1 MQVISLNRVG
11 NPFAVCMWVVLF
23 SLIFSMTSDPV
34 AAADEEKPHPHR
46 GILPPYEPVAMDIN
60 LDTEQL
66 QQLADGELVQMTI
79 EDEKT
84 GGTGIG
90 VIDIAA
96 PTDTVW
102 SRIMGFEHYPEWVG
116 PVDFCEVYHQ
126 AGDTTN
132 THVKISGFL
141 YSYEYYL
148 TNVFWPEQNMLIWT
162 LDYNRRSEF
171 DDCVGAW
178 YVETHPTKDGWSR
191 AWFSSDLEL
200 NSPLPGFL
208 MNFIRK
214 KGIRDAISWVKEQSE
229 LAVQGTEDQTN

>member
-1 MQVISLNRVG
+1 MQEISLIRVR
-11 NPFAVCMWVVLF
+11 NSLAASVWVVLF
-23 SLIFSMTSDPV
+23 SLIFAVTAGPV
-34 AAADEEKPHPHR
+34 TGDDSVKPHPHQ
-46 GILPPYEPVAMDIN
+46 GILPPYEPVAMDII
-60 LDTEQL
+60 LDEEQL
-66 QQLADGELVQMTI
+66 EELADGDLVQMTI
-79 EDEKT
+79 ENEKA
-84 GGTGIG
+84 GGRGIG

-102 SRIMGFEHYPEWVG
+102 SRIKGFEHYPEWVG

-126 AGDTTN
+126 AGDTIN

-148 TNVFWPEQNMLIWT
+148 TNFFWPEQNMLTWT
-162 LDYNRRSEF
+162 LDYSRESEF

-178 YVETHPTKDGWSR
+178 YVEAHPDKDGWSR
-191 AWFSSDLEL
+191 AWFSSDLKL

-229 LAVQGTEDQTN
+229 LAVQGPEGESE

>member
-1 MQVISLNRVG
+1 ML
-11 NPFAVCMWVVLF
+11 AVLF
-23 SLIFSMTSDPV
+23 SLVLAVTTGSVIAGESVKT
-34 AAADEEKPHPHR
+34 HPHQ
-46 GILPPYEPVAMDIN
+46 GILPPYEPVAMDII
-60 LDTEQL
+60 LDEEQL
-66 QQLADGELVQMTI
+66 EKLADGKLVQMTI
-79 EDEKT
+79 EDEKA
-84 GGTGIG
+84 GGRGIG

-96 PTDTVW
+96 PVDTVW

-148 TNVFWPEQNMLIWT
+148 TNFFWPEQNMLTWT
-162 LDYNRRSEF
+162 LDYSRESEF

-178 YVETHPTKDGWSR
+178 YVEAHPDKDGWSR
-191 AWFSSDLEL
+191 AWFSSDLKL

-208 MNFIRK
+208 MNFIKK
-214 KGIRDAISWVKEQSE
+214 KGIRDATSWVKEQSE
-229 LAVQGTEDQTN
+229 IAVQSPEGETE

>member
-1 MQVISLNRVG
+1 M
-11 NPFAVCMWVVLF
+11 VLF
-23 SLIFSMTSDPV
+23 CLVFSVT
-34 AAADEEKPHPHR
+34 ADEVVADDSVKPHPHQ
-46 GILPPYEPVAMDIN
+46 GILPPYEPVA
-60 LDTEQL
+60 LDFILDDDQL
-66 QQLADGELVQMTI
+66 EELADGDLVQMTI
-79 EDEKT
+79 EDEET

-148 TNVFWPEQNMLIWT
+148 TNVFWPEQNILTWT
-162 LDYNRRSEF
+162 LDYGRESEF

-178 YVETHPTKDGWSR
+178 FVETHPDKDDWSR
-191 AWFSSDLEL
+191 AWFSSDLKL
-200 NSPLPGFL
+200 HSPLPGFL
-208 MNFIRK
+208 MNFIKK

-229 LAVQGTEDQTN
+229 IAVHGPEDKLDWSQ